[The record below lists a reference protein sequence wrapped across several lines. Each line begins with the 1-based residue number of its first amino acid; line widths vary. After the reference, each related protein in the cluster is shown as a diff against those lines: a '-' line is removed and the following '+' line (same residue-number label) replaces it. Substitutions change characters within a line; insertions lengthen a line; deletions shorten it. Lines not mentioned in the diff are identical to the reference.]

1 MVTPAKFMLALL
13 CFVLML
19 LVILA
24 MALLPDTGHYA
35 NVLN

>member
-1 MVTPAKFMLALL
+1 MVTPAKFMLALI
-13 CFVLML
+13 CFIAML

-24 MALLPDTGHYA
+24 LAFLPDTGHYA